1 MLMRITHMKDVYQ
14 LEKVIDE
21 SLLKR
26 VGELLQNDKL
36 EIDNR
41 NRHHQSRINYYDRLG
56 KVLSTIHR
64 YVKTDSSIHIGD
76 FGCAQGNLA
85 LLLAESGFRV
95 TAVDRNSDFISYAKY
110 KYEFGRV
117 NWLCVGIEE
126 MESEME
132 PQSLHFAVVGEL
144 IEHCAYPEDIL
155 SIIANFVRPGG
166 YMMVTTPNGSSL
178 CSKVPPF
185 SLFKSRESRA
195 VLQRRQ
201 FGHSG
206 SSHLFHFKLKDIASI
221 TPPGFEI
228 VEEGYLGGS
237 VLIDLYLAWPFL
249 LLPPTF
255 LEMFVRAFCNIPI
268 AGRLSCNNIYTLM
281 VKRT

>member
-1 MLMRITHMKDVYQ
+1 MKDAYR
-14 LEKVIDE
+14 LENVLDK
-21 SLLKR
+21 SLLKGA
-26 VGELLQNDKL
+26 GEVLQNDKL

-41 NRHHQSRINYYDRLG
+41 NRHHRSRINYYDRID
-56 KVLSTIHR
+56 KILSTIHR
-64 YVKTDSSIHIGD
+64 CVETGSSIHIGD

-95 TAVDRNSDFISYAKY
+95 TAVDRNSDFISYAKC

-117 NWLCVGIEE
+117 NWICAGIEE

-132 PQSLHFAVVGEL
+132 PESLHFAVVGEL

-155 SIIANFVRPGG
+155 TRIAHFVRPNG
-166 YMMVTTPNGSSL
+166 YIMVTTPNGSSL
-178 CSKVPPF
+178 YSKVPPF
-185 SLFKSRESRA
+185 SLFKTRESRG
-195 VLQRRQ
+195 VLQSRQ

-221 TPPGFEI
+221 TPSGFEI

-237 VLIDLYLAWPFL
+237 IWIDLYLAWPFL
-249 LLPPTF
+249 LLPPTI
-255 LEMFVRAFCNIPI
+255 LQMFARGFCSIPI
-268 AGRLSCNNIYTLM
+268 VNRLSCNNIYTLM
-281 VKRT
+281 VKRI